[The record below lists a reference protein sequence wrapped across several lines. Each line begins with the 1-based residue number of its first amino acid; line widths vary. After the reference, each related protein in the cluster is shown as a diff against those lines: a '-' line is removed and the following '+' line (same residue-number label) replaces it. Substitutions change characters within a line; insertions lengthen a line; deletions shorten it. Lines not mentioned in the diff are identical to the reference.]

1 MGVNKTAEKTI
12 RFSVVEQ
19 ENRTQ
24 SWRKSPPASSSGLQ
38 AATHLRLSIMPRYRH
53 CAGGG
58 DVAGV
63 WLSLPRLANAFDDIQ
78 AFNASL
84 IGKLL
89 LFGWS
94 FALFYHLCNGI
105 RHLFWDAGKGFGLEA
120 AYRNG
125 WLVVVA
131 SVR

>member
-1 MGVNKTAEKTI
+1 MSLPLKSSPLKITDNS
-12 RFSVVEQ
+12 SVD
-19 ENRTQ
+19 R
-24 SWRKSPPASSSGLQ
+24 RKFIQVGGALAVGTLLLVCWIIA
-38 AATHLRLSIMPRYRH
+38 AATGER
-53 CAGGG
+53 
-58 DVAGV
+58 
-63 WLSLPRLANAFDDIQ
+63 AFDDIQ

-131 SVR
+131 SIALTVLSWVWGYASMGALL